1 MFSVGLKATHKLN
14 SDSKTAAA
22 EEAAKA
28 FRFRPVN
35 SVPQAAVASRPRA
48 SPLSVGGNFTKTD
61 SQVSQLNAELRNLK
75 SVVSNERRLS
85 HTTIE
90 DLRARLEVANASYQ
104 EAVRDL
110 ASSRH
115 ERSHLVSRDK
125 FDQALAAVMKADA
138 ILVEKDAQLAAFSK
152 KANEKSAT
160 SDDLQNKMQEIK
172 DLRVLLTETETKH
185 DLALT
190 REKDLQTQLENAN
203 ASAKALEGDLKSLR
217 AAAEAVREAPTT
229 AAQQPVGSAADPSVC
244 SSAEADC
251 LALEAAQKELHL
263 ATEAHTAAIG
273 EAHAASQAAKEEA
286 ASLARLLDTERDCVA
301 SLREALLRESEKA
314 IQAVAAAEQ
323 FKALGDPLKIAEEHA
338 DLRNRV
344 LTLDASAVD
353 GAALN
358 AAQVAER
365 EALVAQG
372 DALMQRYNRF
382 ATLSEAAGAGTCVDV
397 DSESFPSDAT
407 VPTVDSA
414 GVHILSHAT
423 NRIDARLC
431 SAEAVAR
438 VAYVT
443 LPPAASPV
451 GAANSTVS
459 EVARQLKIG
468 SASTATTNTDDK
480 GQPSKILSI
489 GDAILQDLSN
499 LLKDTSSHYAPADAP
514 KHSSEA

>member
-1 MFSVGLKATHKLN
+1 MSQRLLSEKNDFSLRNISELSKSAEVCSATQPSLFTGQKSSGQGRIEGMFSVGLKATHKLN

-172 DLRVLLTETETKH
+172 DLRVLLTETETKQYVERQKSRKQGH
-185 DLALT
+185 GQ
-190 REKDLQTQLENAN
+190 REKETACQTN
-203 ASAKALEGDLKSLR
+203 
-217 AAAEAVREAPTT
+217 RERRTL
-229 AAQQPVGSAADPSVC
+229 SVC
-244 SSAEADC
+244 FPV
-251 LALEAAQKELHL
+251 L
-263 ATEAHTAAIG
+263 
-273 EAHAASQAAKEEA
+273 
-286 ASLARLLDTERDCVA
+286 SLFLFSPC
-301 SLREALLRESEKA
+301 LLR
-314 IQAVAAAEQ
+314 
-323 FKALGDPLKIAEEHA
+323 FWLPG
-338 DLRNRV
+338 
-344 LTLDASAVD
+344 
-353 GAALN
+353 
-358 AAQVAER
+358 
-365 EALVAQG
+365 
-372 DALMQRYNRF
+372 
-382 ATLSEAAGAGTCVDV
+382 
-397 DSESFPSDAT
+397 
-407 VPTVDSA
+407 
-414 GVHILSHAT
+414 GVY
-423 NRIDARLC
+423 LC
-431 SAEAVAR
+431 NKS
-438 VAYVT
+438 
-443 LPPAASPV
+443 
-451 GAANSTVS
+451 
-459 EVARQLKIG
+459 
-468 SASTATTNTDDK
+468 
-480 GQPSKILSI
+480 
-489 GDAILQDLSN
+489 
-499 LLKDTSSHYAPADAP
+499 
-514 KHSSEA
+514 